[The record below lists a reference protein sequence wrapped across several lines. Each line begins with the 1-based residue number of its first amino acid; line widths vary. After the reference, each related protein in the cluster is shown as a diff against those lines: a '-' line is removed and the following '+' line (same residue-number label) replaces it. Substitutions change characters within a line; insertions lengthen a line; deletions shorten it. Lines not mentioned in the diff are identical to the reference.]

1 MAGFNLGVYER
12 ARVTRGNETVEV
24 CANRNLERALEPKLH
39 EPLSIPPQPPAW
51 TRRARRDDPPVFFPM
66 EPAPGTRSPAARL
79 RELADNVASAL
90 EFMTARFGP
99 PPLPTLTVSPVPGTF
114 GQGFPGLI
122 YLSTLSYLGPKD
134 RPIAALRENQQ
145 LFFSEMLYAHETA
158 HQWWGNVIVTSG
170 YQHDWLLEALANYS
184 ALLYLEKNKG
194 ARAMETLLN
203 EYRAD
208 LLVKRESGRTVESSG
223 PIALGLRLESSQNP
237 NVWHTIVYEKG
248 TWILHMLRRRMG
260 DERFL
265 SFLRELRRRFEWKS
279 VDTESFR
286 LLAAEFLPPKSF
298 DAKLESFF
306 DQWVYST
313 GVPTLH
319 MKYALAG
326 KAPALK
332 LTVTVEQ
339 SGVDEDF
346 SASVPVEIQFGKIVK
361 PVMRLV
367 RTSSEPAVF
376 TIPVRQAP
384 IKVLLDPGNSVLAVK
399 K

>member
-1 MAGFNLGVYER
+1 MV
-12 ARVTRGNETVEV
+12 
-24 CANRNLERALEPKLH
+24 
-39 EPLSIPPQPPAW
+39 S
-51 TRRARRDDPPVFFPM
+51 
-66 EPAPGTRSPAARL
+66 SPAARL
-79 RELADNVASAL
+79 RELAANVASAL

-122 YLSTLSYLGPKD
+122 YLSTLSYLGPND

-145 LFFSEMLYAHETA
+145 LFFSEMLYAHEIA
-158 HQWWGNVIVTSG
+158 HQWWGNVTVSSG
-170 YQHDWLLEALANYS
+170 YQHEWLMEALANYS
-184 ALLYLEKNKG
+184 ALMYLEKNKG
-194 ARAMETLLN
+194 VRAAESVLNDYRTNLL
-203 EYRAD
+203 AKGD
-208 LLVKRESGRTVESSG
+208 SGRTVESAG

-237 NVWHTIVYEKG
+237 RAWRTIVYEKG
-248 TWILHMLRRRMG
+248 SWILHMLRRRMG

-265 SFLRELRRRFEWKS
+265 SFLGELRRRFEWKT

-286 LLAAEFLPPKSF
+286 LLAAAYLPPKSA
-298 DAKLESFF
+298 DPKLESFF

-313 GVPTLH
+313 GVPTLQ
-319 MKYALAG
+319 MKYALSG

-346 SASVPVEIQFGKIVK
+346 SVPVPVEIQFGKTVK
-361 PVMRLV
+361 PITRLV
-367 RTSSEPAVF
+367 RTSNEPAVF

-384 IKVLLDPGNSVLAVK
+384 SKVALDPGASVLAVK